1 MERKQ
6 GSKHTKVMTNLGA
19 MSIVRWDLQ
28 PVVNEAGETVGMSYY
43 EERMIGKPTVKRVK
57 EVVLKGMNAVIEEQI
72 FKGFVWEGIPV
83 WLSSENQFNYKAA
96 FDLAMQTGGD
106 NLPVKFKFGTD
117 EEPVYHTFETI
128 DELMK
133 FYTEAM
139 TYISNC
145 LNEGWAKKDAV
156 DWSAYEEIIN
166 NAKSMNIKEV
176 LKNGGMKELTKM
188 LNSGEFADL
197 KSQFGGM
204 NTLLTKSK

>member
-1 MERKQ
+1 MKRIQ
-6 GSKHTKVMTNLGA
+6 GNKYTKVMTNLGT

-28 PVVNEAGETVGMSYY
+28 PVINEAGKTVGMSYY
-43 EERMIGKPTVKRVK
+43 EEQMIGKPTIKRVK
-57 EVVLKGMNAVIEEQI
+57 EVVLNGMNAVIEEQI
-72 FKGFVWEGIPV
+72 LKGFVWEGIPV
-83 WLSSENQFNYKAA
+83 WLSNENQFNYKAA

-145 LNEGWAKKDAV
+145 LNEGWAKKDAI

-166 NAKSMNIKEV
+166 NTKSMNIKEV
-176 LKNGGMKELTKM
+176 LKNGSIKELTKM
-188 LNSGEFADL
+188 LNNGEFADL
-197 KSQFGGM
+197 KSQFGGI
-204 NTLLTKSK
+204 NTLFSKTK

>member
-1 MERKQ
+1 MKRIQ
-6 GSKHTKVMTNLGA
+6 GNKYTKVMTNLGA

-28 PVVNEAGETVGMSYY
+28 PVVNEAGEIVGMSYY
-43 EERMIGKPTVKRVK
+43 EEQMIGKPTIKRVK

-72 FKGFVWEGIPV
+72 LKGFVWEGIPV

-117 EEPVYHTFETI
+117 EEPVYHIFETI
-128 DELMK
+128 DDLMK

-139 TYISNC
+139 TYINDC
-145 LNEGWAKKDAV
+145 LNEGWEKKGAV

-166 NAKSMNIKEV
+166 NSKTMNLKEI

-188 LNSGEFADL
+188 LNSDEFADL